1 MLLSM
6 CNIKKL
12 HKSALEIA
20 RICRYNCLEPSLP
33 SARDL
38 VDILKKFKM
47 AFNLLVSLQIAAR
60 LLGPDVGNG
69 SIDHAVKES
78 NSN

>member
-1 MLLSM
+1 MLLSV
-6 CNIKKL
+6 CKIKKL

-33 SARDL
+33 SGRDL

-47 AFNLLVSLQIAAR
+47 AFNLLVSLQIAVG
-60 LLGPDVGNG
+60 LLGPDVMEVLITH
-69 SIDHAVKES
+69 S
-78 NSN
+78 